1 MCCGNRG
8 ESDDDDGPISPN
20 RIESRSRRREAN
32 LGSSSAAAGNGA
44 IQIHAWPNP
53 IHARTHDLFDRARL
67 LRSILGGE
75 TAPPFSPLIGMW
87 RKGRRGE
94 GPYRAI
100 ASSAPHHQSI
110 RPLAHS
116 PHFAKHKLPPSLSIV
131 AISNRVSA
139 TPKREQERM
148 RGRRR
153 EGMSCLPPYLN
164 PLTLSMPPCE

>member
-8 ESDDDDGPISPN
+8 ESGDDDDGPISPN

-44 IQIHAWPNP
+44 IQIHAWPSSHLC
-53 IHARTHDLFDRARL
+53 HARTHEMLDRTR

-87 RKGRRGE
+87 RKGRREE

-100 ASSAPHHQSI
+100 ASSAPHQSI
-110 RPLAHS
+110 RPH
-116 PHFAKHKLPPSLSIV
+116 LPASL
-131 AISNRVSA
+131 N
-139 TPKREQERM
+139 T
-148 RGRRR
+148 
-153 EGMSCLPPYLN
+153 SCLLLFPSWLLAIELA
-164 PLTLSMPPCE
+164 PLQKGKRNE